1 MSSFGGSIKLTGEEE
16 YRRALKNITTGLRE
30 VSSQLSLTTTQ
41 FQNSDK
47 STESLKKA
55 QQDLAKIYDQQK
67 AKVEQLRSAYESFK
81 SKVEV
86 QAQAHQKLVAEYNKE
101 KAELERLEK
110 TVGTT
115 SKEYQDQKSKVEDL
129 AKKVATSTKN
139 YDDNQNALS
148 KMGTELNK
156 AEKDLSNTAKQMD
169 ELGKE
174 TKETEKEVKGAG
186 DGFTVFKGVL
196 ADLTSKAIQSA
207 LNGLKQL
214 GSALID
220 VGKQAITSYADY
232 EQLAGGVET
241 LFKDSADV
249 VKNYSQQAYKTA
261 GMSANEYMETITSFS
276 ASLIQGLGGD
286 TKKASEIGNMAI
298 IDMSDNANKMGTDIS
313 MIQNAYQGFAKDNF
327 TMLDNLKLGFGG
339 TAGEMARLINETGV
353 MGKSFKATA
362 KNVKDVPFDKMVE
375 AIHKVQEQMGIT
387 GTTSLE
393 ASQTI
398 SGSVN
403 SMKASWQNL
412 LTGIADSNQEV
423 GPLVDQFVD
432 SVATSWENIKPRI
445 RQTIDGIKEMIATIF
460 EKLPEIAEDIPELKP
475 LVTALQFIVDNGPVI
490 ISTLAGI
497 VAGITAF
504 KVAGMITTLIT
515 GFQTFFATIQ
525 AGQGI
530 MAALNVVMAANPFG
544 LIAFAIA
551 GLVTAFI
558 TLWNTS
564 EEFRNFWIGLWENI
578 KSVVSTAIETIT
590 GVFNTV
596 VDFIKNNWQSLLLLL
611 VNPFW
616 GAFNLLYDN
625 CEGFRNFI
633 DGFVQNIKDF
643 FMQIP
648 EKVGEMKDKV
658 VTFFQELPYN
668 IGLAIGELIGN
679 VINGF
684 NSIKDFIMITVP
696 EIINN
701 IVTFFSELPS
711 KIWTWL
717 SNAYQRVS
725 SWGESVKSKAIEVG
739 TNFLNNVINFFKEL
753 PSKIWNWLSN
763 AIDKVRQFGS
773 NMTEK
778 AKEGARNTLN
788 AVVNGLQELPNRVA
802 NIGRNIVEGLWNGIK
817 NAGGWINDK
826 VGEFARGILDG
837 MKNALGIQSPS
848 KVFADVVGKNIALG
862 IGEGFTDEM
871 KNVSAEMEGAIP
883 TNFDTGVTLNGTSAS
898 LSNYASDYSYNRIV
912 EAFQDA
918 LSSMKIELD
927 DEEAGRFVRRTVE
940 TAIYT

>member
-55 QQDLAKIYDQQK
+55 QQDLAKVYEQQK
-67 AKVEQLRSAYESFK
+67 AKVEQLRSAYDSFK

-86 QAQAHQKLVAEYNKE
+86 QAQAHQKLVSEYNKE

-139 YDDNQNALS
+139 YDDNNNALS
-148 KMGTELNK
+148 RMGTELNK

-214 GSALID
+214 GRALID

-232 EQLAGGVET
+232 EQLSGGVET

-261 GMSANEYMETITSFS
+261 GLSANEYMETITSFS

-298 IDMSDNANKMGTDIS
+298 IDMSDNANKMGTS
-313 MIQNAYQGFAKDNF
+313 MEMIQNAYQGFAKDNF
-327 TMLDNLKLGFGG
+327 TMLDNLKLGYGG

-393 ASQTI
+393 ASETI

-412 LTGIADSNQEV
+412 LTGIADENQEI

-432 SVATSWENIKPRI
+432 SVATSWDNLKPRI
-445 RQTIDGIKEMIATIF
+445 KQTVDGIKEIIATIW
-460 EKLPEIAEDIPELKP
+460 EKLPEIGEEIPELKP
-475 LVTALQFIVDNGPVI
+475 LITALQFIVDNGPVI

-497 VAGITAF
+497 VAGLTAF
-504 KVAGMITTLIT
+504 KVAGMITTLVT
-515 GFQTFFATIQ
+515 GFQTFFATIK

-544 LIAFAIA
+544 LIALAVA

-564 EEFRNFWIGLWENI
+564 EGFRNFWIGLWENI
-578 KSVVSTAIETIT
+578 KSAFMTVKDALVTFFTETIPNA
-590 GVFNTV
+590 FNSFVEKVTSIKDTV
-596 VDFIKNNWQSLLLLL
+596 VNFFTETIPNAISSFIQSTI
-611 VNPFW
+611 
-616 GAFNLLYDN
+616 A
-625 CEGFRNFI
+625 
-633 DGFVQNIKDF
+633 F
-643 FMQIP
+643 FMQ
-648 EKVGEMKDKV
+648 
-658 VTFFQELPYN
+658 LPAR
-668 IGLAIGELIGN
+668 IG
-679 VINGF
+679 
-684 NSIKDFIMITVP
+684 
-696 EIINN
+696 EIINNVLTIVNNLPYLIGFALGQVIGNIINFGKTVADWVKTNIPIIIEN

-717 SNAYQRVS
+717 SNAYQRIS
-725 SWGESVKSKAIEVG
+725 SWGASVKSKAIEVG
-739 TNFLNNVINFFKEL
+739 TNFLNSVINFFKEL
-753 PSKIWNWLSN
+753 PSKIWTWLSN
-763 AIDKVRQFGS
+763 AIDKVKQFGS
-773 NMTEK
+773 NMTER

-788 AVVNGLQELPNRVA
+788 AVVNGLQELPNRVLS
-802 NIGRNIVEGLWNGIK
+802 IGRNVVEGLWNGIS
-817 NAGGWINDK
+817 NAGGWIRQK
-826 VGEFARGILDG
+826 VGDFARGILDG
-837 MKNALGIQSPS
+837 MKNALGIHSPS
-848 KVFADVVGKNIALG
+848 QVFADVVGKNIALG

-883 TNFDTGVTLNGTSAS
+883 TNFDTGVTLNGSSTS
-898 LSNYASDYSYNRIV
+898 LSNYASEYSYNRIV

-940 TAIYT
+940 NAIYT